1 MNTNKRCVMKYVLAI
16 MLAVML
22 SSVPMVIYAE
32 TDPVVVHEN
41 VLVEEKVELYDG
53 FRSPNEMVFIFILI
67 VLLSVIGLGI
77 INAIE

>member
-1 MNTNKRCVMKYVLAI
+1 MRYVFACFVIVSLVFAPLA
-16 MLAVML
+16 
-22 SSVPMVIYAE
+22 SSAE
-32 TDPVVVHEN
+32 TEPVVVHEN
-41 VLVEEKVELYDG
+41 VIIENDVELYEG

>member
-1 MNTNKRCVMKYVLAI
+1 MRYVLTCFMA
-16 MLAVML
+16 L
-22 SSVPMVIYAE
+22 SFVFAPLVSHAE
-32 TDPVVVHEN
+32 TEPVVVHEN
-41 VLVEEKVELYDG
+41 VIVENDVELYEG